1 MNKFVNFQQI
11 MKIRGTNYPFLISNT
26 DSFDKVGT
34 HWWGILDIHLKAEI
48 FFFDWFGLDGLKN
61 FVIQDDQKIVQ
72 KKGIEKMT
80 KTDNKL
86 TLVKINFSLKAF
98 ATLKSGEF
106 ESLSKTAQVF
116 FHFIESFGKLHQ
128 LKDFVCGCLKT
139 LHRNLRLRLVNL
151 FFLAI
156 FLTLIKIAE
165 YKNITKLQN
174 KNNENTS

>member
-72 KKGIEKMT
+72 KKEIEKMT

-128 LKDFVCGCLKT
+128 LKDFVCVWMLEDPTQKFETSTCEPFQLYFFD
-139 LHRNLRLRLVNL
+139 NL
-151 FFLAI
+151 FNPEYN
-156 FLTLIKIAE
+156 KIV
-165 YKNITKLQN
+165 KLQN
-174 KNNENTS
+174 KNNRNTS